1 MSGVLDK
8 VKEEL
13 GEVQSA
19 MVSGDNDQLEME
31 IGDLLFSVV
40 NLSRFM
46 KIRPNVALHR
56 CNEKIKSR
64 FQKLFDLA
72 TLKGIPL
79 DKDHVD
85 EMNELWDEIKKGE
98 KDA

>member
-1 MSGVLDK
+1 
-8 VKEEL
+8 
-13 GEVQSA
+13 
-19 MVSGDNDQLEME
+19 
-31 IGDLLFSVV
+31 
-40 NLSRFM
+40 M

-72 TLKGIPL
+72 TIKGIPL